1 MFVVSDM
8 TGLRQGL
15 ELLVITRMIVGV
27 QIQELVLEL
36 GAPLLTNSL
45 VEIEP
50 DLQTMIMATNLS
62 QPWGI
67 FSCSDTVFQ
76 RVQLL
81 INTLY
86 PNVFCH
92 LSIYI
97 E

>member
-1 MFVVSDM
+1 MFAVSDM

-67 FSCSDTVFQ
+67 F
-76 RVQLL
+76 
-81 INTLY
+81 
-86 PNVFCH
+86 
-92 LSIYI
+92 
-97 E
+97 

>member
-1 MFVVSDM
+1 MFVVPDM

-36 GAPLLTNSL
+36 GAPLPTNSL

-67 FSCSDTVFQ
+67 F
-76 RVQLL
+76 
-81 INTLY
+81 
-86 PNVFCH
+86 
-92 LSIYI
+92 
-97 E
+97 

>member
-1 MFVVSDM
+1 MFVVPDM

-27 QIQELVLEL
+27 QIQELVLEP
-36 GAPLLTNSL
+36 GAPLPTNSL

-67 FSCSDTVFQ
+67 F
-76 RVQLL
+76 
-81 INTLY
+81 
-86 PNVFCH
+86 
-92 LSIYI
+92 
-97 E
+97 

>member
-1 MFVVSDM
+1 MFVVPDT

-36 GAPLLTNSL
+36 GAPLPTNSL

-67 FSCSDTVFQ
+67 F
-76 RVQLL
+76 
-81 INTLY
+81 
-86 PNVFCH
+86 
-92 LSIYI
+92 
-97 E
+97 

>member
-36 GAPLLTNSL
+36 GASLLTNSL

-67 FSCSDTVFQ
+67 F
-76 RVQLL
+76 
-81 INTLY
+81 
-86 PNVFCH
+86 
-92 LSIYI
+92 
-97 E
+97 

>member
-1 MFVVSDM
+1 MFVVLDM

-15 ELLVITRMIVGV
+15 ELLVITRGIVGV

-36 GAPLLTNSL
+36 GAPLPTNSL

-67 FSCSDTVFQ
+67 F
-76 RVQLL
+76 
-81 INTLY
+81 
-86 PNVFCH
+86 
-92 LSIYI
+92 
-97 E
+97 

>member
-15 ELLVITRMIVGV
+15 ELLVTTKGIVGV

-36 GAPLLTNSL
+36 GAPLPTNSL

-67 FSCSDTVFQ
+67 F
-76 RVQLL
+76 
-81 INTLY
+81 
-86 PNVFCH
+86 
-92 LSIYI
+92 
-97 E
+97 

>member
-36 GAPLLTNSL
+36 EAPLPTNSL

-50 DLQTMIMATNLS
+50 DLQTMIMVTNLS

-67 FSCSDTVFQ
+67 F
-76 RVQLL
+76 
-81 INTLY
+81 
-86 PNVFCH
+86 
-92 LSIYI
+92 
-97 E
+97 

>member
-15 ELLVITRMIVGV
+15 ELLVITGMIVGV

-36 GAPLLTNSL
+36 GAPLPTNSL

-67 FSCSDTVFQ
+67 F
-76 RVQLL
+76 
-81 INTLY
+81 
-86 PNVFCH
+86 
-92 LSIYI
+92 
-97 E
+97 

>member
-36 GAPLLTNSL
+36 GAPLPTNSL

-67 FSCSDTVFQ
+67 F
-76 RVQLL
+76 
-81 INTLY
+81 
-86 PNVFCH
+86 
-92 LSIYI
+92 
-97 E
+97 